1 MADNQIV
8 IRGAREHNLQDVSL
22 KLPKQKLI
30 VMTGVSGSGKSSLA
44 FDTLYAEGQ
53 RRYIESLSTYARQ
66 FLGQLPKPNVD
77 SVTGLAPCISIQ
89 QKVTGRNPR
98 STVGTITEIYDYLRI
113 LFARVGQGY
122 CYVSGLP
129 IKAQSADQIVETLF
143 AYPEKTKLEILAPL
157 VQRQKGEYKDLFDDL
172 FRQGFLKV
180 RVDDEIYP
188 LSDPPALKKNIKH
201 TIDLFVDH
209 VELGSVGRTQLTEI
223 VEQALKLGNNGLIC
237 LSESPEG
244 EFAEKFFSAQYACP
258 ESGMSYAPPSP
269 QLFSFNSPAGMCPD
283 CNGLGIRYDLVV
295 DKLVAEPQKS
305 FSRGAIPLVGSFGKI
320 GKSKK
325 NKYKGAARLIEE
337 TLGLKE
343 GSVLKT
349 AWKKLSKEV
358 QNLLLHGLGDREFYA
373 GGYYGRRYV
382 SYYGKYEGVVGELL
396 ESYRT
401 AKNPMRK
408 KQLEKYMETTGCSSC
423 NGTRLNQQA
432 RHVKLTAKGKSFCKS
447 HKKKELSITEVCAL
461 TIAEAYEFFEELEL
475 DQTQTIIAED
485 ALKEIRGR
493 LGFLLQCGLDYLSL
507 ERTAPTL
514 SGGESQRIR
523 LAGQIGSGL
532 SGIVYILDEPSIG
545 LHPRDNELLLGSLTH
560 LRDMGNT
567 VVVVE
572 HDEETMQ
579 AADFIVDFGPGP
591 GHRGGEIVVQGKLAD
606 IKRSKKSITGQYL
619 AGKLKIEI
627 PEKRRE
633 PTDRKIK
640 IIGASHNNL
649 KNVDVEIPLGCF
661 VCITGVSGSG
671 KSSLTNDILWQII
684 KRDVNGG
691 DGTPGEFK
699 KIEGLDL
706 IDKAI
711 DIDQAPIGRTP
722 RSNPA
727 TYVKVLDLIRT
738 LFTQLPASKVRGYK
752 PGRFSFNVKD
762 GRCEACEGHGAN
774 KLDMDFLADMWITCP
789 VCQGKRF
796 RQETLEIE
804 YRGYNIADILNLEIG
819 DALPLF
825 ENHPKI
831 QRILQTLHDVGLDY
845 LKLGQ
850 PSPTLSGGEAQRI
863 KLARELGKR
872 STGKTLYLLDEPT
885 TGLHFHDVSKLLE
898 VLHRFCDKGNTVV
911 VIEHH
916 LDVIKTA
923 DWVIDLGPE
932 GGAGGGEIVAA
943 GPPEVVAQCERSYTG
958 RALQPFFPKAKG
970 KKKTAQKTT
979 TTKRNLPQVGEGMTK
994 AELKKLSKQIVV
1006 RGARQ
1011 HNLQDV
1017 DLIIP
1022 RNKINVFSG
1031 PSGSGKTS
1039 LAMDTLYA
1047 EGQRRYVE
1055 SLSAYARQFLGQMPK
1070 PKVSQIQGLSPAIAI
1085 EQKTVGS
1092 TPRSTIGTVTEIY
1105 DYLRVLYARLG
1116 TLYCPA
1122 CEIPVIQVTVDDIVD
1137 QILEYPDNSRAL
1149 LLANV
1154 KKGKQQTWDELWS
1167 SLKNQGYSRV
1177 RISGETHHLDD
1188 VPELPAKSTRKIE
1201 VVIDRIS
1208 IRNTKAN
1215 RSRIAESVEVGLG
1228 FGDGHLAMAL
1238 VDENVK
1244 ETKWEHHHFSVHLS
1258 CEKCKC
1264 SFDHLSPQNFS
1275 FNSQL
1280 GWCDYCEGLGVE
1292 QGVRQDAIIADSSLT
1307 LLEGAVSAWPNP
1319 LLTPLFRQFLEGVS
1333 AKFGI
1338 PLDVPFVRL
1347 SAKQHFLL
1355 YYGSDEEFE
1364 IPGQPGLKAKY
1375 RGLYPSL
1382 HEASRLSY
1390 DYRRALY
1397 DQLGEQDCSQCQGS
1411 RLRADAAHVQ
1421 LQKLTMP
1428 QLCRMPLRD
1437 ALAFLEEL
1445 KPTKKQKQIAG
1456 DLIEEATHRLRFL
1469 VDVGLEYLTLDR
1481 PMPTLSGGESQRIR
1495 LAGQLGRSLTG
1506 VLYVLDEPTI
1516 GLHPRDNKRLIDA
1529 LEQLRNLGNTI
1540 VLIEHDREIIE
1551 AADRVVDFGPAAGRL
1566 GGHIVSQ
1573 GTVNQVKKDKKS
1585 LTGNY
1590 LSERL
1595 EIAVPQR
1602 RELTDP
1608 DAETNQPTSQRGI
1621 HRAGDPEPNWIHLTG
1636 VRHHN
1641 LRNVDLSIPRAAI
1654 TCVTG
1659 VSGSGKSSLIM
1670 DTLAEAARKIIHYVT
1685 TNPGQHTDLTGIEG
1699 IRKVVVIDQQ
1709 PIGNTPSSCPATY
1722 IGVFD
1727 QIRSLFAKLPEA
1739 KKQHFHQGQFSFN
1752 VEGGR
1757 CEECAG
1763 LGQKCIEMHFLPDV
1777 WVECPACN
1785 GKRFNE
1791 KTLGILYRGHSIS
1804 DVLNMSAR
1812 QASELFADIPKIY
1825 TPLKVMC
1832 EIGLDYLNLGQSAPT
1847 LSGGESQRIKLAAEL
1862 SRPNSGGTLYILDE
1876 PTTGLHVDDI
1886 SKLMVV
1892 LNGLVDIGNTVVI
1905 VEHNLDVIKT
1915 ADWVVDLGPDAGNK
1929 GGWIIAQGTPE
1940 QIVEQAQNLITE
1952 PRFIDPAN
1960 TIPWRSWT
1968 GELLAPIL
1976 KGKKQAK
1983 REGLN
1988 LKDIKAEAKKNKQG
2002 VSHKLG
2008 KQMPW
2013 IEDGKGWHL
2022 SQKSLKGKKAK
2033 WTPKMLET
2041 LTALMT
2047 DEFEQVLVWDHPS
2060 QIVTEEE
2067 CVEYLGMI
2075 DHYEYEDRS
2084 IATIETNHPDHLK
2097 MDVILPELAEDLDYE
2112 DVDEYMQIPGAKK
2125 IRETEGSMKIT
2136 LEFTSLSQITSEGV
2150 EFLFD
2155 VCLSAPEDGK

>member
-1 MADNQIV
+1 MSENEIV
-8 IRGAREHNLQDVSL
+8 IRGAREHNLQDISL
-22 KLPKQKLI
+22 KLPRQKLI

-44 FDTLYAEGQ
+44 FDTVYAEGQ

-77 SVTGLAPCISIQ
+77 AVSGLAPCISIQ

-129 IKAQSADQIVETLF
+129 IKAQSTDQIVETLL
-143 AYPEKTKLEILAPL
+143 AYPPKTKLDILAPL

-172 FRQGFLKV
+172 YRQGFLKV
-180 RVDDEIYP
+180 RVDDEIYA
-188 LSDPPALKKNIKH
+188 LSDPPSLRKNIKH
-201 TIDLFVDH
+201 TIDLFVDQ
-209 VELGSVGRTQLTEI
+209 VVLGAIGRTALNEI

-237 LSESPEG
+237 LGESPDGQKTER
-244 EFAEKFFSAQYACP
+244 FFSAQYACA

-269 QLFSFNSPAGMCPD
+269 QLFSFNSPSGMCPD
-283 CNGLGIRYDLVV
+283 CNGLGVRYDLVV

-337 TLGLKE
+337 TLDLKE

-349 AWKKLSKEV
+349 AWKKLPEEV
-358 QNLLLHGLGDREFYA
+358 QNLLLYGLGDREFYS

-382 SYYGKYEGVVGELL
+382 SYYGKFTGVVSELL

-401 AKNPMRK
+401 ARNPMRK
-408 KQLEKYMETTGCSSC
+408 RQLEKYMETTTCSSC
-423 NGTRLNQQA
+423 GGTRLNQQA
-432 RHVKLTAKGKSFCKS
+432 RHVKLTATGKKFCQS
-447 HKKKELSITEVCAL
+447 HKKHELSITEVCAL
-461 TIAEAYEFFEELEL
+461 TIAEAYDFFEELKL
-475 DQTQTIIAED
+475 DRTGAIIAED

-545 LHPRDNELLLGSLTH
+545 LHPRDNDLLLGSLTH

-567 VVVVE
+567 VIVVE

-579 AADFIVDFGPGP
+579 AADYIVDFGPGP
-591 GHRGGEIVVQGKLAD
+591 GHRGGEIVARGKLAD
-606 IKRSKKSITGQYL
+606 IKKSKKSITGQYL
-619 AGKLKIEI
+619 AGKLKIDI
-627 PEKRRE
+627 PKQRRK
-633 PTDRKIK
+633 PSDRKIK

-671 KSSLTNDILWQII
+671 KSSLTNDILWKVL

-691 DGTPGEFK
+691 DGEPGEFK
-699 KIEGLDL
+699 KIEGLDW

-711 DIDQAPIGRTP
+711 DIDQSPIGRTP

-727 TYVKVLDLIRT
+727 TYVKVFDLIRN

-774 KLDMDFLADMWITCP
+774 KLDMDFLADMWVTCP

-804 YRGYNIADILNLEIG
+804 YRGYNIADILDLEIG

-831 QRILQTLHDVGLDY
+831 QRMLQTLHDVGLDY

-885 TGLHFHDVSKLLE
+885 TGLHFHDVNKLLE
-898 VLHRFCDKGNTVV
+898 VLHRFCDQGNTVV

-932 GGAGGGEIVAA
+932 GGAGGGEIVIA
-943 GPPEVVAQCERSYTG
+943 GPPEKIARCERSYTG
-958 RALQPFFPKAKG
+958 RALQPFFPQTT
-970 KKKTAQKTT
+970 KKKTTRKKPSA
-979 TTKRNLPQVGEGMTK
+979 TKRTAPHIENGMTK
-994 AELKKLSKQIVV
+994 QELKKLTKQIVV

-1017 DLIIP
+1017 DLVIP
-1022 RNKINVFSG
+1022 RNKFNVFSG

-1116 TLYCPA
+1116 TLYCPE
-1122 CEIPVIQVTVDDIVD
+1122 CEIPVVQVTVDDIVD
-1137 QILEYPDNSRAL
+1137 QILQYPAQSRAL
-1149 LLANV
+1149 LLAQVN
-1154 KKGKQQTWDELWS
+1154 KGKKQTWDELWA

-1177 RISGETHHLDD
+1177 RISGETYHLDEP
-1188 VPELPAKSTRKIE
+1188 PELPAQSKRKVE

-1215 RSRIAESVEVGLG
+1215 RSRIAESVETGLG
-1228 FGDGHLAMAL
+1228 FGDGQLTMAI
-1238 VDENVK
+1238 VDENIK
-1244 ETKWEHHHFSVHLS
+1244 ETKWEHRHFSVHLS
-1258 CEKCKC
+1258 CEKCHH
-1264 SFDHLSPQNFS
+1264 SFERLTPQNFS

-1292 QGVRQDAIIADSSLT
+1292 QGVRQSAIIADSSLT
-1307 LLEGAVSAWPNP
+1307 LLEGAISAWPNP
-1319 LLTPLFRQFLEGVS
+1319 LLTPLFRQFLEGIS
-1333 AKFGI
+1333 EKFGI
-1338 PLDVPFVRL
+1338 PLDVPLVRL
-1347 SAKQHFLL
+1347 SEKQQRIL
-1355 YYGSDEEFE
+1355 YYGSEEEFE

-1375 RGLYPSL
+1375 RGLYPAL
-1382 HEASRLSY
+1382 HDASHLSY
-1390 DYRRALY
+1390 HYRRALY
-1397 DQLGEQDCSQCQGS
+1397 DHLGEQDCSQCQGT
-1411 RLRADAAHVQ
+1411 RLRSDASHVQ
-1421 LQKLTMP
+1421 LSGLTMP

-1437 ALAFLEEL
+1437 ALAFLENLE
-1445 KPTKKQKQIAG
+1445 PTKKQKQIAG

-1469 VDVGLEYLTLDR
+1469 VEVGLEYLTLDR

-1516 GLHPRDNKRLIDA
+1516 GLHPRDNKRLIGA

-1540 VLIEHDREIIE
+1540 LLIEHDREVIE
-1551 AADRVVDFGPAAGRL
+1551 AADRLVDFGPAAGRL

-1573 GTVNQVKKDKKS
+1573 GTVNQVKKDKNS
-1585 LTGNY
+1585 LTGKY

-1595 EIAVPQR
+1595 EIPVPQR
-1602 RELTDP
+1602 RELSTTNTRTQPKSKRSKRD
-1608 DAETNQPTSQRGI
+1608 ET
-1621 HRAGDPEPNWIHLTG
+1621 PEPGWIHLTG
-1636 VRHHN
+1636 ARHHN
-1641 LRNVDLSIPRAAI
+1641 LRNVDLSIPRSAI

-1670 DTLAEAARKIIHYVT
+1670 DTLAEAARKLIHYQT
-1685 TNPGQHTDLTGIEG
+1685 TNPGLHTDLTGIDG
-1699 IRKVVVIDQQ
+1699 IQKVVVIDQQ

-1727 QIRSLFAKLPEA
+1727 HIRSLFAKLPEA
-1739 KKQHFHQGQFSFN
+1739 KKQFFHRGQFSFN

-1777 WVECPACN
+1777 WVECPVCN

-1791 KTLGILYRGHSIS
+1791 KTLGILYRGHNIS

-1812 QASELFADIPKIY
+1812 QACELFADIPNIY
-1825 TPLKVMC
+1825 TPLKIMC

-1862 SRPNSGGTLYILDE
+1862 SRPNSGRTLYILDE

-1915 ADWVVDLGPDAGNK
+1915 ADWVVDIGPEAGSK

-1940 QIVEQAQNLITE
+1940 QIVGQAQELIAN
-1952 PRFIDPAN
+1952 PKFIDPAK

-1968 GELLAPIL
+1968 GELLAPVL
-1976 KGKKQAK
+1976 EGKKRSERK
-1983 REGLN
+1983 GLS
-1988 LKDIKAEAKKNKQG
+1988 LKDIKEEAKKNKQTR
-2002 VSHKLG
+2002 SSTLG

-2013 IEDGKGWHL
+2013 IANGKEWHL
-2022 SQKSLKGKKAK
+2022 SQKSLKGKKPK
-2033 WTPKMLET
+2033 WTPQMLET
-2041 LTALMT
+2041 LADILT
-2047 DEFEQVLVWDHPS
+2047 DQFGQELNWNSPAQVT
-2060 QIVTEEE
+2060 TEEGKLL
-2067 CVEYLGMI
+2067 YLMDTGLHREESFYI
-2075 DHYEYEDRS
+2075 VK
-2084 IATIETNHPDHLK
+2084 IETSQADFLK
-2097 MDVILPELAEDLDYE
+2097 MTVTFPILPELLSDEELEDI
-2112 DVDEYMQIPGAKK
+2112 MSIPGANKSHWD
-2125 IRETEGSMKIT
+2125 IGLLQVIFH
-2136 LEFTSLSQITSEGV
+2136 LTSLEEIASSEL
-2150 EFLFD
+2150 EDFLDECFAAKNSL
-2155 VCLSAPEDGK
+2155 V